1 MQGDSE
7 RYVYPRGNFT
17 IYKTNTEKSYLNTYM
32 YLISFFLFRI
42 WDPPINPISS
52 ARTSKRQISQYAKHF
67 CSSFHSNFTSRLLEF
82 IRLNIT
88 IYRVSQQWCPG
99 QDNISETPC
108 ILLLYKGRCLPNAD
122 LIQKRYRNRNRNRNG
137 I

>member
-17 IYKTNTEKSYLNTYM
+17 IYKTNTEKPYLNTYSLTNNM

-52 ARTSKRQISQYAKHF
+52 ARTSKQQISQAYKP
-67 CSSFHSNFTSRLLEF
+67 STSVVASTL
-82 IRLNIT
+82 
-88 IYRVSQQWCPG
+88 
-99 QDNISETPC
+99 
-108 ILLLYKGRCLPNAD
+108 ILHQGY
-122 LIQKRYRNRNRNRNG
+122 
-137 I
+137 